1 MMYLKSFLI
10 TVPTITLSM
19 TGPEKLESGLS
30 WFLVFTVFCMFG
42 PNLAGAIEGAVGESA
57 PYRSYKLFSGI
68 CYLTGGLLLLG
79 LKLSINRNPFKKI

>member
-1 MMYLKSFLI
+1 
-10 TVPTITLSM
+10 
-19 TGPEKLESGLS
+19 
-30 WFLVFTVFCMFG
+30 MFG

-68 CYLTGGLLLLG
+68 CYLTGGFLLLG